1 MAFPEAARVAPA
13 IAGGDPCK
21 SVEAGRLNVPDN
33 KDTTAE
39 KQAKKPLI
47 DRHGH
52 RHSEAVLHNWS
63 PAILKAMGVRRI
75 KPDEPEGGV
84 V

>member
-1 MAFPEAARVAPA
+1 MAFTEAARAAPA
-13 IAGGDPCK
+13 IADGDPCK

-33 KDTTAE
+33 KETTAE

-52 RHSEAVLHNWS
+52 RHSEAAVRNWS
-63 PAILKAMGVRRI
+63 PTIIRALDIRRVE
-75 KPDEPEGGV
+75 PDEAAGGAV
-84 V
+84 